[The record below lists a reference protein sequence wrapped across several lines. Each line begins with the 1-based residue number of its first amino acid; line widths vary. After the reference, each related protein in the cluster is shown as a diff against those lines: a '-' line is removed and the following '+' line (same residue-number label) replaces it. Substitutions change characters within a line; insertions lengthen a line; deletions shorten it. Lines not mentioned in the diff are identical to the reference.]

1 MTELSRSN
9 RSYSGDL
16 KTFTAAEK
24 TTRKS
29 SLMSVLKLLN
39 LQKFLKYKMEN
50 IAACCAWCAQVS
62 KEEGKGQSEQRR
74 TQRTALMA
82 GVWKMIKAT
91 ANALCASWVFEW
103 KYFPLILQTV
113 ALRSTA
119 EYLPF
124 HGVYFNLVIISLLK
138 IDFIFYCL
146 KKLKSVIKSWG
157 WTAVAS
163 SAEER
168 AVETGYWTNLFSNRG
183 R

>member
-24 TTRKS
+24 NTRKS

-62 KEEGKGQSEQRR
+62 KEEGKEQSEQRR

-124 HGVYFNLVIISLLK
+124 HGVYFNLVIYFTFENRLYILLLK
-138 IDFIFYCL
+138 EIKECN
-146 KKLKSVIKSWG
+146 KKLGLNSSGFLCWRKSCGNWVLDKP
-157 WTAVAS
+157 
-163 SAEER
+163 
-168 AVETGYWTNLFSNRG
+168 L
-183 R
+183 